1 MQANQTTIALNWHK
15 WNHFLMKWACHSVS
29 EFLLLFIADKTWYE
43 FLVFHVPLFHSPSV
57 GLFLNCMNLLPLLG
71 ASLIHKS
78 EVRVSTGSS
87 KSCASDFS
95 QHGPKTVRMS
105 VLPYGARFS
114 PLLAGSPVSLTK
126 QRWSSASLKGW
137 SSAAVDWLVS
147 LQRGPVGA
155 DSWLSSAS
163 STQGPLDNGRKV
175 DHLLVLGGATSGS
188 GCEERELPN
197 RAESVLPLRPA
208 VQYAHVKRAKRR

>member
-29 EFLLLFIADKTWYE
+29 EFLLLFIADKTWYD

-114 PLLAGSPVSLTK
+114 PLLAGSPCVAHKAALIKCQSERVEFCRRGLARLSPARTGRSRLLAK
-126 QRWSSASLKGW
+126 FCLVNPGTPGQWQEGGSSPCSRRSNVRVWLWGTRASQPCRVR
-137 SSAAVDWLVS
+137 SPAPPCCAVCT
-147 LQRGPVGA
+147 R
-155 DSWLSSAS
+155 
-163 STQGPLDNGRKV
+163 
-175 DHLLVLGGATSGS
+175 
-188 GCEERELPN
+188 EEG
-197 RAESVLPLRPA
+197 
-208 VQYAHVKRAKRR
+208 